1 MGVRGLKSA
10 EDRIDM
16 AEFEVRAYPELWQE
30 LDMDVA
36 RFDKARQMLG
46 QAYGSIYLCQDHRP
60 EKMAYFDNMI
70 AEIHGGRVQEL
81 VEAKKQGRPVVG
93 TFCVY
98 IPEEVVVAAGGVCVG
113 LCGGSQGSIPDAEKI
128 LPRNICPMVK
138 SAFGFKAGRIC
149 PYFQAVDFVYGETTC
164 DAKKKTWEILDR
176 LVPTYVMEITQM
188 KNKRDKT
195 LWREEVRDFKAKV
208 EEVAGKTIGSEELA
222 AAIRVINDK
231 RRALQR
237 LTRLRSHNP
246 APISGKDAL
255 LIEQIAFYDEPVR
268 FAAQVNELCDE
279 LDRRVKEGKG
289 VLAADAPRIM
299 ISGTPMALPNWKLH
313 HIVESAGAVIV
324 NEESCI
330 GTRYF
335 KDLIDENKTEL
346 DDQLDVLTDRYM
358 QIDCS
363 CFTPN
368 NERIDQVLKEYRESK
383 AHGIIHYSLQF
394 CHTYNI
400 EEIRIKEACLQAG
413 IPYLSIESDYS
424 TEDVGQLQTRVEA
437 FLEQLRG

>member
-1 MGVRGLKSA
+1 MQ
-10 EDRIDM
+10 D
-16 AEFEVRAYPELWQE
+16 FEVKAYPEMWHE
-30 LDMDVA
+30 LDMDVE

-46 QAYGSIYLCQDHRP
+46 GAYSKIFLSQTNRP
-60 EKMAYFDNMI
+60 QKMAYFDEMI
-70 AEIHGGRVQEL
+70 SEIFGGRVKEL
-81 VEAKKQGRPVVG
+81 MQAKKEGRPVVG

-98 IPEEVVVAAGGVCVG
+98 IPEEIVVAANGICVG
-113 LCGGSQGSIPDAEKI
+113 LCGGSPGSIPDAEKI

-176 LVPTYVMEITQM
+176 LVPTYVMEIPQM
-188 KNKRDKT
+188 KKARDRA
-195 LWREEVRDFKAKV
+195 LWIEEVKDFKAKI
-208 EEVAGKTIGSEELA
+208 EEVSGKTISPEQLA
-222 AAIRVINDK
+222 EAIKVINGK

-237 LTRLRSHNP
+237 LTKLRAANP
-246 APISGKDAL
+246 APISGMDAL

-268 FAAQVNELCDE
+268 FAAKVNELCDE
-279 LDRRVKEGKG
+279 LEARVAKSEGAFPKTALR
-289 VLAADAPRIM
+289 VM
-299 ISGTPMALPNWKLH
+299 VSGTPMALPNWKIHNL
-313 HIVESAGAVIV
+313 VESAGAVIV

-335 KDLIDENKTEL
+335 KDLITE
-346 DDQLDVLTDRYM
+346 DIQGMDQQLAALTDRYM
-358 QIDCS
+358 RIDCS

-368 NERIDQVLKEYRESK
+368 DERVDQVLREYK
-383 AHGIIHYSLQF
+383 ASAAQGIIHYSLQF

-400 EEIRIKEACLQAG
+400 EEIKIREACQRQG

-424 TEDVGQLQTRVEA
+424 PDDVGQLQTRIEA
-437 FLEQLRG
+437 FLEQVEG

>member
-1 MGVRGLKSA
+1 MEATS
-10 EDRIDM
+10 
-16 AEFEVRAYPELWQE
+16 FEVKPYPEMWKG
-30 LDMDVA
+30 LDMDVE

-46 QAYGSIYLCQDHRP
+46 EVYGKMFLSQPNRP
-60 EKMAYFDNMI
+60 KKMAYFDNI
-70 AEIHGGRVQEL
+70 ISEIFGARVAEL
-81 VEAKKQGRPVVG
+81 LDAKKEGRPVIG

-98 IPEEVVVAAGGVCVG
+98 VPEEIVVAANGVCVG
-113 LCGGSQGSIPDAEKI
+113 LCGGSPGSIPDAEKI

-138 SAFGFKAGRIC
+138 SAYGFKAGRIC

-176 LVPTYVMEITQM
+176 LVPTYVMEIPQM

-195 LWREEVRDFKAKV
+195 MWLEEVKDFKAKV
-208 EEVAGKTIGSEELA
+208 EEVCKKTISTDDLA
-222 AAIRVINDK
+222 GAIKVINNK
-231 RRALQR
+231 RKALQR
-237 LTRLRSHNP
+237 LTKVRESNP

-268 FAAQVNELCDE
+268 FAEKLNELCDE
-279 LDRRVKEGKG
+279 LEERAKNKEG
-289 VLAADAPRIM
+289 VVAESAPRVM
-299 ISGTPMALPNWKLH
+299 VSGTPMALPNWKVHNL
-313 HIVESAGAVIV
+313 VESAGAVVV

-335 KDLIDENKTEL
+335 KDLIDEGKSSMDE
-346 DDQLDVLTDRYM
+346 QLDALTDRYM
-358 QIDCS
+358 EIDCS

-368 NERIDQVLKEYRESK
+368 DERIDQILKEYKDSN
-383 AHGIIHYSLQF
+383 AQGILHYSLQF

-400 EEIRIKEACLQAG
+400 EEIKVREACEKEG

-424 TEDVGQLQTRVEA
+424 PEDVGQLQTRIEA
-437 FLEQLRG
+437 FLEQIRG